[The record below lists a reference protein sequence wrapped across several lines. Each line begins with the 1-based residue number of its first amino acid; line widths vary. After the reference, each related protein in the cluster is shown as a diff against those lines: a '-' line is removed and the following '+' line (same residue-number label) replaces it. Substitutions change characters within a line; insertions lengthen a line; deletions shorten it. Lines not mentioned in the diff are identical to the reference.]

1 MTSFPGHDGKTEHA
15 AGMPYESQTR
25 SCGRFWHLATR
36 VYLKTTKAPV
46 SLPQPPPTALLAVL
60 ALLATVVRSNVHR
73 FRSEET
79 IVRVPPFAILLS
91 PGLRSAPIYLSVP
104 NVAGLPFA
112 SENGRNARP
121 FSSKTMHGKDYETE
135 TWRSSGCRFVLEP
148 PIDLRVRFTEPSN
161 RTKADGKAAAHVPPN
176 SRLCR
181 ICRAKKPLFA
191 NEL

>member
-1 MTSFPGHDGKTEHA
+1 
-15 AGMPYESQTR
+15 MPLSL
-25 SCGRFWHLATR
+25 GRNDRAC
-36 VYLKTTKAPV
+36 
-46 SLPQPPPTALLAVL
+46 
-60 ALLATVVRSNVHR
+60 
-73 FRSEET
+73 
-79 IVRVPPFAILLS
+79 PPFRDSLI

-161 RTKADGKAAAHVPPN
+161 HTKADGKAAAHVPPN

-181 ICRAKKPLFA
+181 ICRARKPLFA
-191 NEL
+191 NELGEESRTERLIFIVLRILFPTLTHCPCPPFPSGQTGEQAGGKAIRRTSM